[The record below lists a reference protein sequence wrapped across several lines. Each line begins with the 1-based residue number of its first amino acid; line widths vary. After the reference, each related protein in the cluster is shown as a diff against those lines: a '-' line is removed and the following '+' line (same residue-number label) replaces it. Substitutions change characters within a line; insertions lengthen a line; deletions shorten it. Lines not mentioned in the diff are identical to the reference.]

1 MRDIGGTGA
10 GRLSERAGPR
20 RSRGIWFFHPLGP
33 EPPASDQ
40 TQTYSFL
47 FKKNCVGRHDVSH
60 GPRRDKTEI
69 WGKIWA
75 RRVRIVILNVRTL
88 ANSIFR
94 RNPEKFL
101 FQKHPEKRL
110 FLRFAVLSPT
120 KTLPS
125 CAPSFCTVG
134 CSIGAARM
142 IYARL
147 IALCTANRKASSH
160 WHSFFFNLQTG
171 ACLLYV

>member
-1 MRDIGGTGA
+1 VQDIGGTGA

-20 RSRGIWFFHPLGP
+20 RSRRIGFFHPLGP
-33 EPPASDQ
+33 EPPASAQ

-47 FKKNCVGRHDVSH
+47 FKKKLRGRHDVSH

-69 WGKIWA
+69 WANFWA
-75 RRVRIVILNVRTL
+75 QRVCIVILNVRTP

-101 FQKHPEKRL
+101 FQKHPEKLL
-110 FLRFAVLSPT
+110 FCVLRYCLQQQLCRP
-120 KTLPS
+120 
-125 CAPSFCTVG
+125 CAPSFCTEG
-134 CSIGAARM
+134 RSIGAARM

-147 IALCTANRKASSH
+147 ITLCTANRKGIITLA
-160 WHSFFFNLQTG
+160 
-171 ACLLYV
+171 